1 MSGQVKMPTIVPH
14 PTVNSSTYCNFRMKL
29 SYECLKILLQNI
41 EKVLKTHVAVDDCSI
56 QGFHVPGIGNLPRA
70 YVVLKHGYMISADE
84 LIQHVNSRVPVIER
98 ILGGIV
104 FVDKFARDPNG
115 KLFHSLEKWDS
126 KAQGIDDQIF
136 HQPRVDVS

>member
-1 MSGQVKMPTIVPH
+1 MSWALGKPFKNKEVHNCRFK
-14 PTVNSSTYCNFRMKL
+14 S
-29 SYECLKILLQNI
+29 SYEYYENIALQNI

-98 ILGGIV
+98 ILGGLV
-104 FVDKFARDPNG
+104 FVDKFARDSNG

>member
-1 MSGQVKMPTIVPH
+1 
-14 PTVNSSTYCNFRMKL
+14 MKL
-29 SYECLKILLQNI
+29 SYKCLKILLNIALQNI

-98 ILGGIV
+98 ILGGLV
-104 FVDKFARDPNG
+104 FVDKFARDSNG

-126 KAQGIDDQIF
+126 KAQGIDEQIF
-136 HQPRVDVS
+136 LQPRVDVS